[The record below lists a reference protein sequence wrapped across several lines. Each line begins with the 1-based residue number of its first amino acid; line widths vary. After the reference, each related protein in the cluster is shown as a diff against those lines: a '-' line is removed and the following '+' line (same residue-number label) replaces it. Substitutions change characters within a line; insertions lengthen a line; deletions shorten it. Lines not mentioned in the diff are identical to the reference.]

1 MRALWSLF
9 LTLEFSKV
17 DNQPIGKEKFN
28 IPMCEAHLAEFSH
41 VSVNSFYQRF
51 GLVQF

>member
-1 MRALWSLF
+1 MRALCSLF

-28 IPMCEAHLAEFSH
+28 IPMREAHFAEFSDA
-41 VSVNSFYQRF
+41 SVNSFYRRF